1 MKNDLEEKRVHGSL
15 LFPFQYYTAEQGRH
29 GRPEI
34 FVACHWHDDVE
45 ILTVAKGTL
54 QIMVD
59 GRELRGEEGDIF
71 FFNSG
76 QIHQIQGNGFE
87 NDYYSFVF
95 SMKSLDFRENDY
107 TQTTIID
114 PIGDQ
119 RWFPQKIGSVQNGH
133 AELLQV
139 LEELRSLCTRQPTA
153 YQLLIKANLYRVLA
167 LLEQNQQFVVRSQL
181 QREHSTTALRLKEVL
196 RYVAE
201 HYQEHISLEQA
212 AEIIHMSPKYFSN
225 YFSETFHV
233 SFVQYLNRYLIEQSC
248 ILLQTTP
255 LSVMEVGFQVG
266 YGNFSYFIRRFREFY
281 GCTPSDYRKRL

>member
-107 TQTTIID
+107 TQTTILN

-119 RWFPQKIGSVQNGH
+119 RWFPQ
-133 AELLQV
+133 
-139 LEELRSLCTRQPTA
+139 
-153 YQLLIKANLYRVLA
+153 
-167 LLEQNQQFVVRSQL
+167 
-181 QREHSTTALRLKEVL
+181 
-196 RYVAE
+196 
-201 HYQEHISLEQA
+201 
-212 AEIIHMSPKYFSN
+212 
-225 YFSETFHV
+225 
-233 SFVQYLNRYLIEQSC
+233 
-248 ILLQTTP
+248 ILLSGEIESGCGGEGSCGVTGW
-255 LSVMEVGFQVG
+255 EGKI
-266 YGNFSYFIRRFREFY
+266 IRFW
-281 GCTPSDYRKRL
+281 DQ

>member
-1 MKNDLEEKRVHGSL
+1 
-15 LFPFQYYTAEQGRH
+15 
-29 GRPEI
+29 
-34 FVACHWHDDVE
+34 
-45 ILTVAKGTL
+45 
-54 QIMVD
+54 MVD

-107 TQTTIID
+107 TQTTILD

-167 LLEQNQQFVVRSQL
+167 LLEQKQQFVVRSQL

-233 SFVQYLNRYLIEQSC
+233 SFVQYLNRYRIEQAC
-248 ILLQTTP
+248 ILLQTTA

>member
-107 TQTTIID
+107 TQTTILN

-196 RYVAE
+196 RYVIRSIFRWNRP
-201 HYQEHISLEQA
+201 QRSFTCPQNIFP
-212 AEIIHMSPKYFSN
+212 I
-225 YFSETFHV
+225 TF
-233 SFVQYLNRYLIEQSC
+233 R
-248 ILLQTTP
+248 
-255 LSVMEVGFQVG
+255 
-266 YGNFSYFIRRFREFY
+266 RRFM
-281 GCTPSDYRKRL
+281 

>member
-15 LFPFQYYTAEQGRH
+15 LFPFQYYTAEQGRL

-34 FVACHWHDDVE
+34 FVPYHWHDDVE
-45 ILTVAKGTL
+45 ILRVEKGKL
-54 QIMVD
+54 QILVD
-59 GRELRGEEGDIF
+59 GRELTGERDDIF

-76 QIHQIQGNGFE
+76 QIHQIQADGYE

-95 SMKSLDFRENDY
+95 SMKSLNFRENDY
-107 TQTTIID
+107 TQTTILD

-119 RWFPQKIGSVQNGH
+119 RWFPQKIGRNERGH
-133 AELLQV
+133 GELLQL
-139 LEELRSLCTRQPTA
+139 LEELRRLWRDQPMA
-153 YQLLIKANLYRVLA
+153 YQLLIKAELYRMLA

-233 SFVQYLNRYLIEQSC
+233 SFVQYLNRYRIEQAC

-281 GCTPSDYRKRL
+281 GCTPTDYRKKL